1 MSKEAIL
8 KLSTLVESLA
18 WRLLMA
24 SLSNSMESKEGVED
38 SKAKITS
45 VQQEELNIPKVNQA
59 DMNFK
64 VLLINLWF
72 MIKQDNFSSKMIKI
86 MDIKDKTFVW
96 KIVIKDWVH
105 PLKDAI
111 KGVVIL
117 DLMREAVVEN
127 TIGII

>member
-1 MSKEAIL
+1 
-8 KLSTLVESLA
+8 
-18 WRLLMA
+18 MA
-24 SLSNSMESKEGVED
+24 SLSNSMESKEWVED

-96 KIVIKDWVH
+96 KIVIKGWVH

-117 DLMREAVVEN
+117 DIVREAVVEN